1 MSRGSWFPIIYT
13 DRCNGCIGL
22 EKPRC
27 VQYCPN
33 GVFSLK
39 DKLVIVTNP
48 HKCID
53 LCNSCEPVCPKKAI
67 AFPKKT
73 STAIKIKN
81 MKKNLIRKTKC
92 IVCGKIYWTNR
103 ETDICY
109 DCERK
114 KY

>member
-1 MSRGSWFPIIYT
+1 MMSRGSWFPIIYT
-13 DRCNGCIGL
+13 DRCNGCLGL

-53 LCNSCEPVCPKKAI
+53 LCNSCEPVCLKKSDSLPKKDI
-67 AFPKKT
+67 YCYQDKKHEE
-73 STAIKIKN
+73 KPY
-81 MKKNLIRKTKC
+81 KKNKVHSLRQ
-92 IVCGKIYWTNR
+92 
-103 ETDICY
+103 DIL
-109 DCERK
+109 DEPRN
-114 KY
+114 